1 MKKTKQLKNRCE
13 NIVTDL
19 QESGISSSD
28 AERAAPVLIDKGWRR
43 VSRGT
48 WMKDETYKGTNKV
61 VYRCSVCGHWQTQ
74 KKWNTNDGRFHMNYC
89 PFCGSA
95 MKTASERKEK

>member
-1 MKKTKQLKNRCE
+1 MNDKVNEKKVNDVVKALR
-13 NIVTDL
+13 DA
-19 QESGISSSD
+19 GISPLV

-48 WMKDETYKGTNKV
+48 WIKDETYKGTNKV

-74 KKWNTNDGRFHMNYC
+74 KKWNTNEGRFHMNYC